1 MAERTGSTQGGGQTA
16 EPGDGG
22 GGATGTGGSA
32 HHPEI
37 DWDAAAQ
44 SPEFKELIRKRR
56 SFVFP
61 ATAFFLVW
69 YFGFIILAGYAP
81 DFMGERLIE
90 GFTVGYAF
98 ALTQFVMVWV
108 LAGWY
113 LRRAN
118 RDFDPLAQKAAARAL
133 KGDRGDAGQRSVG
146 RPGDGAEVTS

>member
-1 MAERTGSTQGGGQTA
+1 MAESTDPTRAGGRTA
-16 EPGDGG
+16 RAGDGG
-22 GGATGTGGSA
+22 STGGSA

-44 SPEFKELIRKRR
+44 SPEFKELISKRR
-56 SFVFP
+56 SFVVP

-118 RDFDPLAQKAAARAL
+118 RDFDPLAQKAAERAL
-133 KGDRGDAGQRSVG
+133 KGDRGVG